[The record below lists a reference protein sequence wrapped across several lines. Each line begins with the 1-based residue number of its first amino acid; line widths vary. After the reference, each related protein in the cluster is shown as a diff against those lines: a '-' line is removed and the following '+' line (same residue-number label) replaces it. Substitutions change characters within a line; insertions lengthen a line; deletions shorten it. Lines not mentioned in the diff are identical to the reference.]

1 MSEKDFFNWLF
12 VVTRNQY
19 FSRLRKFNRLRKDGL
34 SFDDT
39 PIEELEVAA
48 PDDDHE
54 GNDLF
59 KHFLSFIEQYPEA
72 CRRVIGLW
80 LEDNSYRQIAKKL
93 QTTPFECSHVT
104 ARNWV
109 TAAIDA
115 FRASLGVEPPETATP
130 QTGTTKKS
138 LRVQEFKRSVAG

>member
-104 ARNWV
+104 AR
-109 TAAIDA
+109 TPPPPPTHP